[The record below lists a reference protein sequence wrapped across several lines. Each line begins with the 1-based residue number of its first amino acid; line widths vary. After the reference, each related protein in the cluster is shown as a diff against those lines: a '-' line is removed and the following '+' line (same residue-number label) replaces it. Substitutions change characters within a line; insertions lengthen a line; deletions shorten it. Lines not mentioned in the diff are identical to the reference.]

1 MGQSHKNGLESQK
14 MGQSP
19 NIGSQLVRFFAF
31 PFRSNLASKLF
42 TTSPQKI
49 GQGHKEAL
57 VTKNGSE
64 LQELVQV
71 WPSHLYHSYQEQYC
85 FPNNS
90 SLHHKNGAN
99 TESVRFDQG
108 TGWLISL
115 LFQRGQLSENICK
128 TFKYLEICVQFNHT
142 IIQLKMHRRKIIFEI
157 LMLSVRVL
165 PLFWR
170 SLKNLQKL
178 QQFGKLRR
186 NAERVWLVTH
196 FIKSLKC
203 SACDFKF
210 FKI

>member
-1 MGQSHKNGLESQK
+1 MGQSYKSWSKSDHLISTFLTKSNIASPIIHCFITK
-14 MGQSP
+14 MRPTLKVSD
-19 NIGSQLVRFFAF
+19 LTR
-31 PFRSNLASKLF
+31 
-42 TTSPQKI
+42 
-49 GQGHKEAL
+49 
-57 VTKNGSE
+57 
-64 LQELVQV
+64 ELVD
-71 WPSHLYHSYQEQYC
+71 WYHCCSKEG
-85 FPNNS
+85 N
-90 SLHHKNGAN
+90 HMK
-99 TESVRFDQG
+99 
-108 TGWLISL
+108 
-115 LFQRGQLSENICK
+115 ICARR
-128 TFKYLEICVQFNHT
+128 FKYLEICVQFNHT

-210 FKI
+210 FKIQIDTKLLPKHCCFTFSGAIYTSGPWRILESRQKSFCKHFRPL